1 MDEANGD
8 DGDDDGEE
16 DGGGKGGGDGLG
28 ALDGDGAGAL
38 GADGDGVGTLGGDC
52 DDGTKSTRAPIRGMA
67 DKDGGTRNPY
77 KYARKSDGCGRYA
90 TIDTRRWADPI
101 SN

>member
-16 DGGGKGGGDGLG
+16 DGESKGGDGV
-28 ALDGDGAGAL
+28 GAL
-38 GADGDGVGTLGGDC
+38 GGDGDGVGTLGGDC

>member
-8 DGDDDGEE
+8 DGDDDDEE
-16 DGGGKGGGDGLG
+16 DGDGKGGDGDVVG
-28 ALDGDGAGAL
+28 ALDGDGNDGREGNGVGAL
-38 GADGDGVGTLGGDC
+38 DGAG
-52 DDGTKSTRAPIRGMA
+52 DDGTESTRAPIRGMA